1 MVWSKIPGMAEMV
14 AVDFAQKGQIWRK
27 PNRMLKWMVVNIQ
40 TSSYLFI
47 CFFMYPFNSAVLQE
61 FQCQ

>member
-27 PNRMLKWMVVNIQ
+27 PNGMLKWMVVNIQ

-47 CFFMYPFNSAVLQE
+47 WFFYVSI
-61 FQCQ
+61 